1 MVHQQPQS
9 LSSDP
14 PTICH
19 KEMKSAVEKC
29 TTLIEQT
36 FIELLVCGT
45 TKAQHTETLDWM
57 AAHKEGLPGGPQKG
71 SGRQRHAAIT
81 SLLLSVV
88 SEKGMVQ
95 EETP

>member
-1 MVHQQPQS
+1 
-9 LSSDP
+9 
-14 PTICH
+14 
-19 KEMKSAVEKC
+19 MKSAVEKC